1 MPRNYSRECKAL
13 TAPDEPPRLS
23 LEGIGMDSKSSK
35 PRPTEFAARLSPEG
49 RLVIPKQIR
58 ERHGW
63 AAGVELVFEDLGDRV
78 VLREAEMTEELPE
91 TSLED
96 LIGCSGYAGPAKT
109 LEDMEEGI
117 ARGARR
123 SR

>member
-1 MPRNYSRECKAL
+1 MDPKAL
-13 TAPDEPPRLS
+13 
-23 LEGIGMDSKSSK
+23 K
-35 PRPTEFAARLSPEG
+35 PRPVEFAARLSPKG
-49 RLVIPKQIR
+49 QLVVPKQIR

-78 VLREAEMTEELPE
+78 VLREAGEAEEMPE
-91 TSLED
+91 TALED
-96 LIGCSGYAGPAKT
+96 LIGCSGYSGPAKT
-109 LEDMEEGI
+109 LEQMEEGI